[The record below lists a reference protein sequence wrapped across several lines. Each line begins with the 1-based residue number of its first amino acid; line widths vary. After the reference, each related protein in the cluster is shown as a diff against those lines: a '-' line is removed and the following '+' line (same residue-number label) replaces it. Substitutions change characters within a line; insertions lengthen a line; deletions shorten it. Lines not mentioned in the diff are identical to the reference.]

1 MEYRR
6 LGKSGLRV
14 SEISLGSW
22 ITAGGEYDESNTIA
36 VHLRAFELGINT
48 FDTAD
53 IYNRGAA
60 EEIVGKA
67 VRQLKRH
74 ELVIATKCRWPLGN
88 TINEDGLSKKHIVE
102 ACHASLKRLET
113 DYIDLYQFHR
123 PDDHTPI
130 EESVRAIG
138 QLLQQGKILYW
149 GLSNYNPQQ
158 TADMVN
164 CARGLGIEQ
173 PVSHQP
179 KYNMFRR
186 DIEEALLPY
195 CQREGLGFVVYS
207 PLEQGLLTGK
217 YLNARQGKVPA
228 GTRFARNKDL
238 VKQFL
243 TDYNA
248 KALPAL
254 DKIAKKNKLTMT
266 QLALGW
272 ILRQPA
278 VSSAI
283 VGATSIAQI
292 EANAKAGGVKLSEKC
307 IAEVE
312 AVLQRRWAR
321 VKIADFERVLKEV
334 KGD

>member
-6 LGKSGLRV
+6 LGKSGMKV
-14 SEISLGSW
+14 SEIALGSW
-22 ITAGGEYDESNTIA
+22 ITAGGDYDQHTTIR
-36 VHLRAFELGINT
+36 VHLRAFELGITT

-53 IYNRGAA
+53 IYNKGVA

-67 VRQLKRH
+67 MKQLKRSDV
-74 ELVIATKCRWPLGN
+74 VIATKCRWPLGN
-88 TINEDGLSKKHIVE
+88 NPNEDGLSKKHIVE
-102 ACHASLKRLET
+102 ACEASLKRLEM

-130 EESVRAIG
+130 EESVAAIG
-138 QLLQQGKILYW
+138 QLLRQGKILYW
-149 GLSNYNPQQ
+149 GLSNYSPLQ

-164 CARGLGIEQ
+164 MARAMGIEQ

-217 YLNARQGKVPA
+217 YLKKGKLPA
-228 GTRFARNKDL
+228 GSRFAKNKKLADTHF
-238 VKQFL
+238 V
-243 TDYNA
+243 DYNL
-248 KALPAL
+248 KAIAAL
-254 DKIAKKNKLTMT
+254 DKIAKKNKLSMT

-278 VSSAI
+278 VSCAI

-292 EANAKAGGVKLSEKC
+292 EANAAAGGVKLSEKC
-307 IAEVE
+307 IADIE

-321 VKIADFERVLKEV
+321 IKLGDYEKVLKEV
-334 KGD
+334 KGV